1 MKIISETVVFVWDK
15 GNKDKNA
22 KKHGVTNEESEQAFT
37 QGRKFFVRD
46 EDHSTDE
53 DRFILW
59 GETMDNRLLS
69 IIFTIRSGNVRII
82 SARDMNKKERRA
94 YAEKIQKNTTI

>member
-53 DRFILW
+53 DRFMLW
-59 GETMDNRLLS
+59 GCNNGQS
-69 IIFTIRSGNVRII
+69 IVEHYLCDT
-82 SARDMNKKERRA
+82 KW
-94 YAEKIQKNTTI
+94 